1 MKNKINSSNFNVKL
15 LNILIFVVINTL
27 IFSNYNCKDEQ
38 SVHDHSNHGK
48 GHILPAGD
56 APEGSISELEG
67 SWKTSENTSFKLNDM
82 SGKLYILSMF
92 YASCQSICP
101 RIVSDIKS
109 ISKKI
114 EESSGTEP
122 NIVMVTFDPKN
133 DTIESLAK
141 YKTNNNLGK
150 NWTFLRGTEEDIRML
165 AVALGVNY
173 KQTSNGDFNHSAIIN
188 LISKDGYIVS
198 RLEGVGANSDNLV
211 AKYKKLK

>member
-1 MKNKINSSNFNVKL
+1 
-15 LNILIFVVINTL
+15 
-27 IFSNYNCKDEQ
+27 
-38 SVHDHSNHGK
+38 
-48 GHILPAGD
+48 
-56 APEGSISELEG
+56 
-67 SWKTSENTSFKLNDM
+67 
-82 SGKLYILSMF
+82 MF

-141 YKTNNNLGK
+141 YKTNNNLGI